1 MTLLLV
7 ELLVPESHAHD
18 GGFEA
23 RARGA
28 VEATGDRVVETTF
41 ASELSRLYVIVEGAN
56 QNVLDT
62 RLREGGWR
70 VEAIAA
76 VRLVGEAPQQD
87 APAPSHLVE
96 WDLPAELK
104 IDQYLKRKA
113 DKTPLYAKVPEVR
126 FLRTY
131 VREDMIKCV
140 CLYDAPDEDSVRR
153 ARDVVGA
160 PIDRLSRVGPRS
172 DED

>member
-7 ELLVPESHAHD
+7 EFPVPESRTQS
-18 GGFEA
+18 GEFEA
-23 RARGA
+23 RARAA
-28 VEATGDRVVETTF
+28 VADARGRVVETTF
-41 ASELSRLYVIVEGAN
+41 ASDLSRLYVIVEGAN
-56 QNVLDT
+56 RDVLDA
-62 RLREGGWR
+62 RLREADWQ
-70 VEAIAA
+70 VEDIAP
-76 VRLVGEAPQQD
+76 VRLVGEAPHPD

-96 WDLPAELK
+96 WDLPVELK

-113 DKTPLYAKVPEVR
+113 EKAPLYAKVPEVR

-140 CLYDAPDEDSVRR
+140 CLYDAPNEDSVRR
-153 ARDVVGA
+153 AREAVGA
-160 PIDRLSRVGPRS
+160 PVDRLSRVAPWS

>member
-7 ELLVPESHAHD
+7 ELLIPQARTHSRE
-18 GGFEA
+18 FEA
-23 RARGA
+23 GARAA
-28 VEATGDRVVETTF
+28 VEATGGRVVETTF
-41 ASELSRLYVIVEGAN
+41 ASGLSRLYVIVEGATPEALT
-56 QNVLDT
+56 V
-62 RLREGGWR
+62 RLREADLR
-70 VEAIAA
+70 VEEIAP
-76 VRLVGEAPQQD
+76 VRLVGEAPHRG

-104 IDQYLKRKA
+104 IEQYLKRKA
-113 DKTPLYAKVPEVR
+113 EKTPLYARVPEVR

-153 ARDVVGA
+153 AREAVGA
-160 PIDRLSRVGPRS
+160 PIDRLSRVATPS

>member
-7 ELLVPESHAHD
+7 ELEVPASRVREDELDAS
-18 GGFEA
+18 A
-23 RARGA
+23 RAAVGA
-28 VEATGDRVVETTF
+28 IGGRVVETTF
-41 ASELSRLYVIVEGAN
+41 ASDLSRLYVIAEYANPDVLGA
-56 QNVLDT
+56 
-62 RLREGGWR
+62 RLREADWQ
-70 VEAIAA
+70 VVDVAP
-76 VRLVGEAPQQD
+76 VRLVGEAPQKD
-87 APAPSHLVE
+87 APSPSHLVE
-96 WDLPAELK
+96 WDLPSGLK

-140 CLYDAPDEDSVRR
+140 CLYDAPDEESVRR
-153 ARDVVGA
+153 ARDAVGA
-160 PIDRLSRVGPRS
+160 PVDRLSRVEPRS

>member
-1 MTLLLV
+1 MTLWLV
-7 ELLVPESHAHD
+7 EVVVPESRVQSDAFA
-18 GGFEA
+18 GRA
-23 RARGA
+23 RAA
-28 VEATGDRVVETTF
+28 VEGAARVVETTF
-41 ASELSRLYVIVEGAN
+41 ASDWSRLYVIVEGAN
-56 QNVLDT
+56 ADVLT
-62 RLREGGWR
+62 ARLRDADVR
-70 VEAIAA
+70 VADIAP
-76 VRLVGEAPQQD
+76 VRLVGEAPRED

-113 DKTPLYAKVPEVR
+113 EKTPLYAKVPEVH

-140 CLYDAPDEDSVRR
+140 CLYDAPDEEAVRR
-153 ARDVVGA
+153 ARDAVGA
-160 PIDRLSRVGPRS
+160 PVDRLSRVAPPS